1 MQSNFDSEIR
11 KISKALI
18 IFSTKTNLFLTELMF
33 RWPIIVFKTFSIL
46 CLRIRRMSLLIEKRD
61 SEFSEER
68 EPWPLAKR
76 LCLICSQTDSKLL
89 KKFLTF
95 LTIADIPLWFRSKSL
110 LCKCH
115 LTLVLLC
122 IFSLVHVSFKIL
134 FTASAFSLSGSPR
147 GTIPETT
154 TSLFS
159 DFKC

>member
-68 EPWPLAKR
+68 EP
-76 LCLICSQTDSKLL
+76 
-89 KKFLTF
+89 
-95 LTIADIPLWFRSKSL
+95 
-110 LCKCH
+110 
-115 LTLVLLC
+115 
-122 IFSLVHVSFKIL
+122 
-134 FTASAFSLSGSPR
+134 
-147 GTIPETT
+147 
-154 TSLFS
+154 
-159 DFKC
+159 